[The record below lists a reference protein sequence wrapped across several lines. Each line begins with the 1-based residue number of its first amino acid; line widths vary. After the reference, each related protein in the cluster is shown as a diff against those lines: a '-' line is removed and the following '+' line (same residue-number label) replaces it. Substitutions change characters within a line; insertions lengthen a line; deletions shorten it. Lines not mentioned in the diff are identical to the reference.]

1 MSWAFFHLNKYSKYN
16 SIKEMRRRILKVTNI
31 PSNNQQ
37 PNRPIT
43 IKPMRPNVRD
53 THVPT
58 PSKNVQHNEITH
70 FLERSSNRVFIV
82 GGGPS
87 LKGMDLS
94 FLDKEDVI
102 CVNKAID
109 IVKNPKYF
117 ITMDYSFFSKVGSSI
132 RSIVSKAQSSHFII
146 NRQHSYIQNIGG
158 VYTDTRNNLRYE
170 GLQYFN
176 SVISSYKEINEI
188 SGFGQNLTEF
198 CHGDNSGYCAV
209 QFAVIAGYKEIYL
222 LGFDL
227 DEPSNK
233 HQTHFHSSYPDFSIN
248 RFYQKIQIYKRYM
261 IESITKI
268 KKYKST
274 RFYTLT
280 PSGLEPTVAKVKV
293 DRFITNPPKVKTVIQ
308 EDVVEAVGEVNI
320 TGLEDLVIVA
330 YYTLNT
336 PYEDEARKLIR
347 SLNKLG
353 LNHDVVGVT
362 NLGNWQANT
371 RFKAKFMEDML
382 NKHQGKNLLY
392 IDSDAI
398 VHSRPVLFQD
408 YNADIAVRWQD
419 FRWRKNE
426 CLSGTIFMANNE
438 KTRELCRRWQRIN
451 VSEGPGAT
459 TFEQWNLGTVIK
471 EMEAEG
477 KITTKNLPPEYTMI
491 FDSMRSMY
499 PNVVPVIEH
508 FQASR
513 KLRNKV

>member
-1 MSWAFFHLNKYSKYN
+1 
-16 SIKEMRRRILKVTNI
+16 MRRRILKVSSVT
-31 PSNNQQ
+31 PEQHQ
-37 PNRPIT
+37 PNRPIM
-43 IKPMRPNVRD
+43 IKPIKSNVRE
-53 THVPT
+53 TKAPIPT
-58 PSKNVQHNEITH
+58 RSVQINEVTN
-70 FLERSSNRVFIV
+70 FLERKSDRVFIV

-87 LKGMDLS
+87 LKGFDLS
-94 FLDKEDVI
+94 FLDNEDVI

-109 IVKNPKYF
+109 LVKNPRYF
-117 ITMDYSFFSKVGSSI
+117 ITMDFSFFGKIGSTI
-132 RSIVSKAQSSHFII
+132 RSVVSKAQSSHFII
-146 NRQHSYIQNIGG
+146 NKQHSYIQNVGG
-158 VYTDTRNNLRYE
+158 VYTDVRHNLRYE
-170 GLQYFN
+170 GLQYFS
-176 SVISSYKEINEI
+176 SVISSYKETNEI
-188 SGFGQNLTEF
+188 SGFGQNMTEF

-227 DEPSNK
+227 DEPTNK
-233 HQTHFHSSYPDFSIN
+233 HQTHFHSAYPDFSIN
-248 RFYQKIQIYKRYM
+248 RFYQKIHMYKKHM
-261 IESITKI
+261 IDSITKI
-268 KKYKST
+268 KRYKST

-280 PSGLEPTVAKVKV
+280 PSALQPTVSMVKIGRFTNENIKKEEPIITEPVKV
-293 DRFITNPPKVKTVIQ
+293 DTRITH
-308 EDVVEAVGEVNI
+308 EANTPI
-320 TGLEDLVIVA
+320 TKGDLDDLVIVA
-330 YYTLNT
+330 YFTINT
-336 PYEDEARKLIR
+336 PYEQEAKKLIR

-353 LNHDVVGVT
+353 LKHDVVGVA

-398 VHSRPVLFQD
+398 VHSRPILFND
-408 YNADIAVRWQD
+408 YNTDIAVRWQD

-438 KTRELCRRWQRIN
+438 RTRELCRRWQRIN
-451 VSEGPGAT
+451 ISEGPGAT

-477 KITTKNLPPEYTMI
+477 KLTTKNLPPEYTMI

-499 PNVVPVIEH
+499 PNIVPVIEH

-513 KLRNKV
+513 KLKNKV

>member
-1 MSWAFFHLNKYSKYN
+1 
-16 SIKEMRRRILKVTNI
+16 MRRRILKVTNI
-31 PSNNQQ
+31 TPANQH

-43 IKPMRPNVRD
+43 IKPIRSTVRD
-53 THVPT
+53 TRVPV
-58 PSKNVQHNEITH
+58 PRRNVQLNEVTH
-70 FLERSSNRVFIV
+70 FLERSSDRVFIL

-87 LKGMDLS
+87 LQGMNLS

-109 IVKNPKYF
+109 LVKNPKYF
-117 ITMDYSFFSKVGSSI
+117 ITMDYSFFTKIGSSVKTI
-132 RSIVSKAQSSHFII
+132 TAKAQSSHFIL
-146 NRQHSYIQNIGG
+146 NKQHSYIQNVGG
-158 VYTDTRNNLRYE
+158 VYTDTRNNFIYD
-170 GLQYFN
+170 GLHYFS
-176 SVISSYKEINEI
+176 SVISSYKETNAI
-188 SGFGQNLTEF
+188 SGFGQNMTEF
-198 CHGDNSGYCAV
+198 CHGDNSGYCAI

-227 DEPSNK
+227 NEPANK
-233 HQTHFHSSYPDFSIN
+233 HQTHFHSSYPDVSID
-248 RFYQKIQIYKRYM
+248 RFYQKIQIYKRYL

-280 PSGLEPTVAKVKV
+280 PSGLEPTVGKANVS
-293 DRFITNPPKVKTVIQ
+293 RFNIPQTNPITVEPQTPVPKPEVNKP
-308 EDVVEAVGEVNI
+308 VGESAN
-320 TGLEDLVIVA
+320 LDNLMIVA

-336 PYEDEARKLIR
+336 PYEDEAKKLIS

-408 YNADIAVRWQD
+408 YHADIAVRWQD
-419 FRWRKNE
+419 FRWRQNE

-438 KTRELCRRWQRIN
+438 KTRELCRRWQRVN

-491 FDSMRSMY
+491 FDSMRTMY
-499 PNVVPVIEH
+499 PNIIPVIEH

-513 KLRNKV
+513 KLKNKV

>member
-1 MSWAFFHLNKYSKYN
+1 
-16 SIKEMRRRILKVTNI
+16 MRRRILKV
-31 PSNNQQ
+31 SNNIQEQQQ
-37 PNRPIT
+37 PNRPIM
-43 IKPMRPNVRD
+43 IKPIKSTVRENKA
-53 THVPT
+53 PIS
-58 PSKNVQHNEITH
+58 SKNVQVNEVTH
-70 FLERSSNRVFIV
+70 FLERKSDRVFIV

-87 LKGMDLS
+87 LKNMDLS
-94 FLDKEDVI
+94 FLNDEDVI

-109 IVKNPKYF
+109 LVKNPKYF
-117 ITMDYSFFSKVGSSI
+117 ITMDYSFFGKIGSSV
-132 RSIVSKAQSSHFII
+132 RSVVSKAQSSHFIV
-146 NRQHSYIQNIGG
+146 NKQHTYIQNVGG
-158 VYTDTRNNLRYE
+158 VYTDTRHNLRYE
-170 GLQYFN
+170 GLHYFS
-176 SVISSYKEINEI
+176 SVISSYKETNEI
-188 SGFGQNLTEF
+188 SGFGQNMTEF

-227 DEPSNK
+227 DEPTNK

-248 RFYQKIQIYKRYM
+248 RFYQKIHMYKKHM
-261 IESITKI
+261 IDSITKI
-268 KKYKST
+268 KKYKAT

-280 PSGLEPTVAKVKV
+280 PSALEPTVARAKTTRFGDTNIKHDNVVINEPVK
-293 DRFITNPPKVKTVIQ
+293 
-308 EDVVEAVGEVNI
+308 EEVN
-320 TGLEDLVIVA
+320 TNTVDDGLNNLVIVA

-336 PYEDEARKLIR
+336 PYEEEAKKLIR

-392 IDSDAI
+392 VDSDAI
-398 VHSRPVLFQD
+398 VHSKPVLFQD

-451 VSEGPGAT
+451 ISEGPGAT

-477 KITTKNLPPEYTMI
+477 KLITKNLPPEYTMI

-499 PNVVPVIEH
+499 PNIVPVIEH

-513 KLRNKV
+513 KLKNKV

>member
-1 MSWAFFHLNKYSKYN
+1 
-16 SIKEMRRRILKVTNI
+16 MRRRILKVTNI
-31 PSNNQQ
+31 IPAKQQ

-43 IKPMRPNVRD
+43 VKPIRPTVRD
-53 THVPT
+53 TKT
-58 PSKNVQHNEITH
+58 PVVNRNVQLNEVTH
-70 FLERSSNRVFIV
+70 FLERDSDRVFII

-94 FLDKEDVI
+94 FLDNEDVI
-102 CVNKAID
+102 CVNKSIEL
-109 IVKNPKYF
+109 VKNPKYF
-117 ITMDYSFFSKVGSSI
+117 ITMDYSFFSKIGSSI
-132 RSIVSKAQSSHFII
+132 RSVVSKAQSSHFIV
-146 NRQHSYIQNIGG
+146 NKQHSYIQNIGG
-158 VYTDTRNNLRYE
+158 VYTDTRHNLRYE
-170 GLQYFN
+170 GLHYFS
-176 SVISSYKEINEI
+176 SVISSYKETNAI
-188 SGFGQNLTEF
+188 SGFGQNMTEF
-198 CHGDNSGYCAV
+198 CHGDNSGYCAI

-227 DEPSNK
+227 EEPVNK
-233 HQTHFHSSYPDFSIN
+233 HQTHFHNSYPSFSIN
-248 RFYQKIQIYKRYM
+248 RFYQKIQIYKKHL

-280 PSGLEPTVAKVKV
+280 PSGLEPTVGRANVSRFNIPRTNLPTV
-293 DRFITNPPKVKTVIQ
+293 DPPKPASKP
-308 EDVVEAVGEVNI
+308 EVNKPI
-320 TGLEDLVIVA
+320 GESTGLEDLMIVA
-330 YYTLNT
+330 FYTLNT
-336 PYEDEARKLIR
+336 PYEDEAKKLIR

-408 YNADIAVRWQD
+408 YHADIAVRWQD
-419 FRWRKNE
+419 FRWRENE

-451 VSEGPGAT
+451 RSEGPGAT
-459 TFEQWNLGTVIK
+459 TFEQWNLGAVIK
-471 EMEAEG
+471 EMESEG
-477 KITTKNLPPEYTMI
+477 RITTKNLPPEYTMI

-499 PNVVPVIEH
+499 PNIVPVIEH

>member
-1 MSWAFFHLNKYSKYN
+1 
-16 SIKEMRRRILKVTNI
+16 MRRRILKVSTTANV
-31 PSNNQQ
+31 SS

-43 IKPMRPNVRD
+43 VKPIKSTARETKPPI
-53 THVPT
+53 PT
-58 PSKNVQHNEITH
+58 RNVQLNETTH
-70 FLERSSNRVFIV
+70 FLERVKDRVFIV

-87 LKGMDLS
+87 LIGMDLS
-94 FLDKEDVI
+94 FLDNEDVI

-109 IVKNPKYF
+109 LIKNPKYF
-117 ITMDYSFFSKVGSSI
+117 ITMDYSFFSKIGSSVRTI
-132 RSIVSKAQSSHFII
+132 ASRAQSSHFII
-146 NRQHSYIQNIGG
+146 NKQHSYIQNVNG
-158 VYTDTRNNLRYE
+158 VYTDTRYNLRYE
-170 GLQYFN
+170 GLHYFS
-176 SVISSYKEINEI
+176 SVISSYKETNTI
-188 SGFGQNLTEF
+188 SGFGQNMTEF
-198 CHGDNSGYCAV
+198 CHGDNSGYCAI
-209 QFAVIAGYKEIYL
+209 QFAILAGYKEIYL

-227 DEPSNK
+227 DEPVNK
-233 HQTHFHSSYPDFSIN
+233 NQTHFHNSYPSSGIDI
-248 RFYQKIQIYKRYM
+248 FYQRLHTYKKYL
-261 IESITKI
+261 IDSITRI

-280 PSGLEPTVAKVKV
+280 PSALEPVVTKVKAS
-293 DRFITNPPKVKTVIQ
+293 RFGISEDSPKPNPPQEKVA
-308 EDVVEAVGEVNI
+308 ENNLSGNLD
-320 TGLEDLVIVA
+320 DLVIVA

-336 PYEDEARKLIR
+336 PYEDEAKKLIR

-353 LNHDVVGVT
+353 LTHDVVGVT

-398 VHSRPVLFQD
+398 VHSKPILFQD

-438 KTRELCRRWQRIN
+438 RTRELCRRWQKIN
-451 VSEGPGAT
+451 ISEGPNAT
-459 TFEQWNLGTVIK
+459 TFEQWNLGSVIK
-471 EMEAEG
+471 EMESEG
-477 KITTKNLPPEYTMI
+477 KLITKNLPPEYTMI

-499 PNVVPVIEH
+499 PNIVPVIEH

-513 KLRNKV
+513 KLKNKV